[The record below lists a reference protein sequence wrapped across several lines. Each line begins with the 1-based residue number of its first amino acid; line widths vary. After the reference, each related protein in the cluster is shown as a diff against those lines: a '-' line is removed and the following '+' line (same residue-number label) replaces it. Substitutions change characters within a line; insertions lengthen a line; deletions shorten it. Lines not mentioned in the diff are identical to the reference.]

1 MVSVMTE
8 GGRTPLETAL
18 ESVLHRHGVVGE
30 QHGEMLAE
38 LARTA
43 RSESWWD
50 DERIKQYVG
59 VGSVRQWTH
68 RHGVNRKM
76 LADADQ
82 VKAIRATLPGK
93 GWRGGRT

>member
-1 MVSVMTE
+1 MAE
-8 GGRTPLETAL
+8 GGRTPLEMAL
-18 ESVLHRHGVVGE
+18 ESVLHRYGVIGE
-30 QHGEMLAE
+30 HREMVAE
-38 LARTA
+38 LAKTA
-43 RSESWWD
+43 KRESWWD

-68 RHGVNRKM
+68 RHGVDRKM

-93 GWRGGRT
+93 GWRGSKT